1 MKQKRIIKVAAILAT
16 VGILSA
22 ITVAMYMFY
31 MPHRDV
37 LSARADFSV
46 TSSALVS
53 EYLTNGQEANSK
65 YLAADGNSKIL
76 EVTGQISRI
85 SEGFGDQ
92 IVVLLKGEGDRAG
105 VNCYFEK
112 ETESALSS
120 ISTGDK
126 ITVKGVIRSGASFDE
141 DMGIYEHVI
150 IEKCSIVNN

>member
-1 MKQKRIIKVAAILAT
+1 MKQKIIIKVAAIIAI
-16 VGILSA
+16 VGILIA
-22 ITVAMYMFY
+22 ITVAIYMFY
-31 MPHRDV
+31 LPHRDV
-37 LSARADFSV
+37 LSARADYLV

-53 EYLTNGQEANSK
+53 EYLTNGQAANSK

-76 EVTGQISRI
+76 EVSGQISRI

-92 IVVLLKGEGDRAG
+92 IVVLLKGECDRAG

-112 ETESALSS
+112 ETESALASL
-120 ISTGDK
+120 STGDK

>member
-16 VGILSA
+16 IGILSA
-22 ITVAMYMFY
+22 ITVAVYMFY

-46 TSSALVS
+46 TSSTLVS
-53 EYLTNGQEANSK
+53 EYLTNGQKANSK

-112 ETESALSS
+112 ETESALASL
-120 ISTGDK
+120 STGDK

>member
-1 MKQKRIIKVAAILAT
+1 MKRKKIIKIAVIIAF
-16 VGILSA
+16 VGILTGASA
-22 ITVAMYMFY
+22 VYYMFS
-31 MPHRDV
+31 MPHRDI
-37 LSARADFSV
+37 SAAAADFSV
-46 TSSALVS
+46 TSSSLVS
-53 EYLTNGQEANSK
+53 EYLTNGQQADSK

-92 IVVLLKGEGDRAG
+92 IMVLLKGEGDKAG

-112 ETESALSS
+112 ETESALASLS
-120 ISTGDK
+120 PGDK

-150 IEKCSIVNN
+150 IEKCSIINN

>member
-16 VGILSA
+16 AGILSA
-22 ITVAMYMFY
+22 ITVAVYMFY

-53 EYLTNGQEANSK
+53 EYLTNGQKANSK

-112 ETESALSS
+112 ETESALAS

-150 IEKCSIVNN
+150 IEKCSIINN